1 VVSMTGLLAELRR
14 VQRYVE
20 SESGLKSDANGD
32 RALFRMLKHMCVQI
46 QVRRYPNVLGI
57 GRERRSELGAELWAG
72 AESGVGIDP
81 EAYADSA
88 AKYDPEAGWEAR
100 SEAGSG
106 SELRQSDSVR
116 ALKSYS
122 VRRNRARYGIAEQC
136 GELG

>member
-1 VVSMTGLLAELRR
+1 LSLFSLAYFVKKSQLLAVIFLKQLSCCVGR
-14 VQRYVE
+14 VPE
-20 SESGLKSDANGD
+20 GSE
-32 RALFRMLKHMCVQI
+32 
-46 QVRRYPNVLGI
+46 
-57 GRERRSELGAELWAG
+57 RERER
-72 AESGVGIDP
+72 GIDP

-106 SELRQSDSVR
+106 SELRQSDSFR

-122 VRRNRARYGIAEQC
+122 VRRNRARYGIAERC